1 MQQIPVPKTLDVEV
15 VERQLAELWQETA
28 GDTDDEVAVLRAR
41 VANLLVFV
49 AHESLLEEVD
59 SLMLDVTMVHP
70 SRALIML
77 GEADTPDQDIEMFV
91 TSLCQTD
98 KRTGAKRLC
107 GEVVILKARGKFIVE
122 LPSASLPLLVSDLT
136 TFLWWRNE
144 FQIEDKVFRSLLQ
157 GSDRLVIDSDEFANP
172 LQDLLEID
180 RLFSQDQRVGV
191 SDLNWARL
199 TLWRGL
205 LADFYDV
212 PAYQTLL
219 DEIDHVRIDYVSPAV
234 QPETVA
240 PQALLLA
247 GWLASRLGWKLLSE
261 TPEKN
266 DATISF
272 KFSRTD
278 RGSELGSSP
287 TVSEGADRGSSP
299 TPESPAGQP
308 GWGGTVREG
317 AGDRE
322 ITLELNRVPR
332 AKHKPGRLVEVEL
345 RTNGL
350 EPASF
355 SVKRSADNLH
365 VLAEANI
372 GTDIQRGRVLPVRNR
387 SLAHL
392 LSREMEILTNDNL
405 YQQALTVATTLID
418 SFNVL
423 RPHLSQSQVFSIA
436 SFPFTLDW
444 QTRCKSLCKKRKLN
458 LACVRLTTK
467 ASERR
472 VEVRNRPQLL

>member
-28 GDTDDEVAVLRAR
+28 GGSDDAAILRAR

-49 AHESLLEEVD
+49 TREPLLQEVD
-59 SLMLDVTMVHP
+59 ALMLDVTMVHP

-77 GEADTPDQDIEMFV
+77 GEADKTDQDIEMFV

-107 GEVVILKARGKFIVE
+107 GEVVILKARGKFTVE

-144 FQIEDKVFRSLLQ
+144 LQLSDKVFSALLQ
-157 GSDRLVIDSDEFANP
+157 GSDRLVIDSDEFAKP
-172 LQDLLEID
+172 LQDLLEIN
-180 RLFSQDQRVGV
+180 RLFHEYKQVGV

-212 PAYQTLL
+212 PAYQPLL
-219 DEIDHVRIDYVSPAV
+219 DEIDYVRIDYVSPAV
-234 QPETVA
+234 EPATVA

-247 GWLASRLGWKLLSE
+247 GWLASRLGWTLSSEQTPGGNAE
-261 TPEKN
+261 TL
-266 DATISF
+266 SF
-272 KFSRTD
+272 KFS
-278 RGSELGSSP
+278 SK
-287 TVSEGADRGSSP
+287 DRGSSP
-299 TPESPAGQP
+299 T
-308 GWGGTVREG
+308 VREG
-317 AGDRE
+317 VGSRE
-322 ITLELNRVPR
+322 ITVELKRVAL

-345 RTNGL
+345 RTSGRQ
-350 EPASF
+350 PASF

-365 VLAEANI
+365 ILAEANI
-372 GTDIQRGRVLPVRNR
+372 GTDIHRGRVLPVRNR
-387 SLAHL
+387 SLAQL

-405 YQQALTVATTLID
+405 YQQALAIAATLID
-418 SFNVL
+418 
-423 RPHLSQSQVFSIA
+423 LSEASDHDQS
-436 SFPFTLDW
+436 
-444 QTRCKSLCKKRKLN
+444 
-458 LACVRLTTK
+458 
-467 ASERR
+467 
-472 VEVRNRPQLL
+472 